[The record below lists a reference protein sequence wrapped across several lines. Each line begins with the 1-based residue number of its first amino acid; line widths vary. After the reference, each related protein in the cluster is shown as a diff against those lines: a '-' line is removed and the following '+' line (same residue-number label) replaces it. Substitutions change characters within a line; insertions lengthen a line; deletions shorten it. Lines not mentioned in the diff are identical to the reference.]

1 MQKDIIV
8 QNIKIL
14 NNKDISVIHNEDED
28 YIFGSLTSDGGGVF
42 KKGIAIGIQDKMV
55 SGLMIYDSEN
65 FYGYSDK
72 YGLCLLSPHPDY
84 NELMIPESIFFEK
97 EARNTIQPSQTN
109 SSESFKNLKETE
121 KVDAYD
127 KRLNIDIMIKDTNNF
142 FIVIPAAYNDNK
154 FKLSF
159 DINFIYDLNSIISS
173 VSLAFINES
182 NRKANFK
189 IMNDICYFEQNFSND
204 IGEQSINKISVEII
218 NSSYF
223 MISNKIFKK

>member
-1 MQKDIIV
+1 
-8 QNIKIL
+8 
-14 NNKDISVIHNEDED
+14 
-28 YIFGSLTSDGGGVF
+28 
-42 KKGIAIGIQDKMV
+42 
-55 SGLMIYDSEN
+55 
-65 FYGYSDK
+65 
-72 YGLCLLSPHPDY
+72 
-84 NELMIPESIFFEK
+84 
-97 EARNTIQPSQTN
+97 
-109 SSESFKNLKETE
+109 
-121 KVDAYD
+121 
-127 KRLNIDIMIKDTNNF
+127 MIKDTNNF